1 MVDRRTKKAV
11 RVSVTLQP
19 PSIQAIDR
27 ESFRNFLYEMGDQ
40 SHMTGANH
48 SIDYVNNRA
57 PRIGGK
63 VYSGLQMQ
71 RHAKSTMNT
80 QPTKR

>member
-11 RVSVTLQP
+11 RVSVTVQP
-19 PSIQAIDR
+19 SVQAIDR
-27 ESFRNFLYEMGDQ
+27 ESFTNFLYEMGDQ

-63 VYSGLQMQ
+63 VYSGLEMQ

-80 QPTKR
+80 QPRRR